1 MLFQAMML
9 LLSAAV
15 AQPAPPSASTP
26 PSPPGAHRFGRLFIS
41 PMGEP
46 FSADRG
52 GDALADW
59 FHQADR
65 NHDGQITIEEM
76 QADAERFFTILDT
89 NHDGEIDPDEITHYE
104 TVIAPA
110 GPGFGAALAERGG
123 GSGGPGGPPG
133 AGGPR
138 HHHRGGN
145 WGGGGGPEGE
155 LQGRSRFG
163 LLDLPEPVVSADSDF
178 NGGVSLNEFKSAAV
192 KRFGAL
198 DVDHRGLLTLDVLES
213 LRPPEPPHEKRDPD
227 APSDIDANAD
237 TSPG

>member
-1 MLFQAMML
+1 MLLPALML
-9 LLSAAV
+9 LLSAAAGPPV
-15 AQPAPPSASTP
+15 ASSPANSGGS
-26 PSPPGAHRFGRLFIS
+26 HRFGRLFIS

-76 QADAERFFTILDT
+76 QQDAERFFAILDT

-104 TVIAPA
+104 TVIAPD
-110 GPGFGAALAERGG
+110 GPGLRPALAEGGGEPGSGRPDGQPGGGGQFRHHRGG
-123 GSGGPGGPPG
+123 GS
-133 AGGPR
+133 
-138 HHHRGGN
+138 
-145 WGGGGGPEGE
+145 WGGGRSAGG
-155 LQGRSRFG
+155 LQGRARFG

-178 NGGVSLNEFKSAAV
+178 NGGVSLDEFKSAAV

-198 DVDHRGLLTLDVLES
+198 DVDHRGLLTLGVLES
-213 LRPPEPPHEKRDPD
+213 LRPPEPPREKRDPD
-227 APSDIDANAD
+227 APPDIDANAD